1 MWEMQSNPIL
11 VLPSESEET
20 MYIGGGLLLLIVI
33 ILILVLLF

>member
-1 MWEMQSNPIL
+1 VGNAIQIL
-11 VLPSESEET
+11 ATFPVKVRRT